1 MEDEERKVDLSHR
14 TIQDEQARL
23 RKKRQ
28 KAENVF
34 AVFKKPLHESL
45 TSVLPVMLIVLVLCF
60 TIAPVPN
67 NAMVAFLLGGVMLI
81 AGMGLFTLGSE
92 MSMIPLGQAVGSE
105 ITRRKKVWIIT
116 VVGFLI
122 GMIITVAEPDLQVLA
137 NQVPAI
143 ENNVIIWSV
152 AVGVGVFLVIALLRI
167 VLGIQLRW
175 LLIGFYAIVFTLAMF
190 VSPDFWAV
198 AFDSGGVTTGPMTVP
213 FIMALGVGVC
223 AVRSDKQAGG
233 DSFGLVALCSIGP
246 IITVLI
252 LGLLYKPD
260 GSAYTAAVMP
270 DAKDTVEMFDL
281 YLSEIPHYL
290 KETASALLPI
300 GAFLIL
306 FQLVTRRL
314 KRKEI
319 LHMVI
324 GLVYV
329 YIGLTIFLMGVNVGF
344 MPVGSF
350 LGGSIASHTYNWIL
364 IPIAMVIGY
373 FIVQAEPAVHVLNKQ
388 VEEITA
394 GSIPAHAMNL
404 ALSVGVAISL
414 GLAMIRVLT
423 GISIMWFLVPGYVLS
438 LALSFVVPQIFTS
451 VAFDSGGVASGPMT
465 ATFLLPFALGAC
477 NAVGGNLVTDAFGVV
492 AMVAMTPLVTIQLLG
507 LNRLYLMITITNRV
521 MGATHF
527 LDFYRA
533 FGAPVVFT
541 ALGRGTASN
550 DVLSYLGLEAT
561 EKSVMFS
568 VVTPAVKEVLMR
580 ELVDTMRIDRPGS
593 GIAVCLHLSSV
604 GGRTALN
611 YLISGKS
618 DAQPDMTVK
627 EEEQMNENAYQLIVA
642 ITNTGYT
649 DAVMEAASAAGARGG
664 TVIHARATD
673 AGNTNKFFGMAISE
687 EREMIFL
694 VTSADKRAAI
704 MQSIMEKAGAHTEA
718 QTVTFS
724 VPLDDAAGLY
734 SANSN

>member
-1 MEDEERKVDLSHR
+1 MGNLVGAKMTKSRRLWLILGLAFILGLVI
-14 TIQDEQARL
+14 TI
-23 RKKRQ
+23 
-28 KAENVF
+28 
-34 AVFKKPLHESL
+34 
-45 TSVLPVMLIVLVLCF
+45 
-60 TIAPVPN
+60 
-67 NAMVAFLLGGVMLI
+67 
-81 AGMGLFTLGSE
+81 
-92 MSMIPLGQAVGSE
+92 
-105 ITRRKKVWIIT
+105 
-116 VVGFLI
+116 
-122 GMIITVAEPDLQVLA
+122 AEPDLQVLA

-175 LLIGFYAIVFTLAMF
+175 LLIGFYIVVFGLAMF

-223 AVRSDKQAGG
+223 AVRSDKKAGG

-290 KETASALLPI
+290 KETAAALLPI

-319 LHMVI
+319 VHMVI

-329 YIGLTIFLMGVNVGF
+329 YIGLTVFLMGVNVGF

-350 LGGSIASHTYNWIL
+350 LGGSIVSHEYNWIL
-364 IPIAMVIGY
+364 VPIAMVIGY

-394 GSIPAHAMNL
+394 GSIPASAMNA
-404 ALSVGVAISL
+404 ALSIGVAVSL

-423 GISIMWFLVPGYVLS
+423 GISIMWFLVPGYVFS
-438 LALSFVVPQIFTS
+438 LALSFIVPDIFTS

-477 NAVGGNLVTDAFGVV
+477 DAVGGNLVTDAFGVV

-507 LNRLYLMITITNRV
+507 LSYQRKLRRTP
-521 MGATHF
+521 AP
-527 LDFYRA
+527 A
-533 FGAPVVFT
+533 APV
-541 ALGRGTASN
+541 AG
-550 DVLSYLGLEAT
+550 E
-561 EKSVMFS
+561 
-568 VVTPAVKEVLMR
+568 
-580 ELVDTMRIDRPGS
+580 ELIEL
-593 GIAVCLHLSSV
+593 C
-604 GGRTALN
+604 
-611 YLISGKS
+611 
-618 DAQPDMTVK
+618 
-627 EEEQMNENAYQLIVA
+627 
-642 ITNTGYT
+642 
-649 DAVMEAASAAGARGG
+649 
-664 TVIHARATD
+664 
-673 AGNTNKFFGMAISE
+673 
-687 EREMIFL
+687 
-694 VTSADKRAAI
+694 
-704 MQSIMEKAGAHTEA
+704 
-718 QTVTFS
+718 
-724 VPLDDAAGLY
+724 
-734 SANSN
+734 